1 MKFTLFLHEIKRNK
15 LSLIIWSAALAWML
29 AVCVFI
35 YPEMRTQMGDLS
47 AMFSDMGA
55 FSDAFGMDSLNFGE
69 FMGYFGVEIGN
80 TLGLGGALLAGIV
93 GITALSKEERDGTSE
108 FLLTMPVSREQ
119 IVAEKLL
126 FSAFHI
132 VVVNLAAI
140 ILSTVSILSIN
151 VEADGGKIALI
162 FLANLIAQLEI
173 MAITFGLSS
182 LFSGSTIGIG
192 IGISFGLYFLNI
204 ISNLADGL
212 EFIGKITPF
221 GYANSG
227 YIIEHG
233 RIEILPVVIGVALA
247 GLGIALAFAKYTK
260 KDIKN

>member
-1 MKFTLFLHEIKRNK
+1 MTLFLHEIKRNK

-29 AVCVFI
+29 GICVII
-35 YPEMRTQMGDLS
+35 YPEMQTQMGDLG

-55 FSDAFGMDSLNFGE
+55 FSDAFGMDMLNFGE

-80 TLGLGGALLAGIV
+80 SLGLGGALLAGIV
-93 GITALSKEERDGTSE
+93 GITALSKEERDGTAE
-108 FLLTMPVSREQ
+108 LLLTMPVSRTR

-132 VVVNLAAI
+132 LVVNLACVIVSVAGILAI
-140 ILSTVSILSIN
+140 DVD
-151 VEADGGKIALI
+151 ADAGKIALI
-162 FLANLIAQLEI
+162 FLANFIMQLEI
-173 MAITFGLSS
+173 MAITFGISAFLTK
-182 LFSGSTIGIG
+182 GAMGIG

-204 ISNLADGL
+204 LANLAEEI
-212 EFIGKITPF
+212 EFVGKITPF

-233 RIEILPVVIGVALA
+233 KIEILPLIIGILLSA
-247 GLGIALAFAKYTK
+247 LGIAVAFEKYTK
-260 KDIKN
+260 KDIA

>member
-1 MKFTLFLHEIKRNK
+1 MTLFLHEIKRNK

-29 AVCVFI
+29 GICIII
-35 YPEMRTQMGDLS
+35 YPEMQTQMGDIG

-55 FSDAFGMDSLNFGE
+55 FSDAFGMDMLNFGE

-80 TLGLGGALLAGIV
+80 TIGLGGALLAGIV
-93 GITALSKEERDGTSE
+93 GITALSKEERDGTAE
-108 FLLTMPVSREQ
+108 ILLTMPVSRTR

-132 VVVNLAAI
+132 VVVNLSCVVV
-140 ILSTVSILSIN
+140 STVAMLAIG
-151 VEADGGKIALI
+151 VEADAGKIALI
-162 FLANLIAQLEI
+162 FLANLIMQFEI
-173 MAITFGLSS
+173 MAITFGISA
-182 LFSGSTIGIG
+182 FVKKGAMGIG

-204 ISNLADGL
+204 ISNLADGV

-227 YIIEHG
+227 YVIENG
-233 RIEILPVVIGVALA
+233 KIELLPLIIGVVLSA
-247 GLGIALAFAKYTK
+247 LGILTAFEKYTK
-260 KDIKN
+260 KDIS

>member
-1 MKFTLFLHEIKRNK
+1 MTLFLHEIKRNK

-29 AVCVFI
+29 GISVII
-35 YPEMRTQMGDLS
+35 YPEMQTQMGDLG

-55 FSDAFGMDSLNFGE
+55 FSDAFGMDMLNFGE

-80 TLGLGGALLAGIV
+80 SLGLGGALLAGIV
-93 GITALSKEERDGTSE
+93 GITALSKEERDGTAE
-108 FLLTMPVSREQ
+108 LLLTMPVSRTR

-132 VVVNLAAI
+132 LVVNLACVIVSVAGILAI
-140 ILSTVSILSIN
+140 DVD
-151 VEADGGKIALI
+151 ADAGKIALI
-162 FLANLIAQLEI
+162 FLANLIMQLEI
-173 MAITFGLSS
+173 MAITFGISAFLKK
-182 LFSGSTIGIG
+182 GAMGIG

-204 ISNLADGL
+204 LANLAEEI
-212 EFIGKITPF
+212 EFVGKITPF

-233 RIEILPVVIGVALA
+233 KIEILPLIIGILLSA
-247 GLGIALAFAKYTK
+247 LGIAVAFEKYTK
-260 KDIKN
+260 KDIS

>member
-1 MKFTLFLHEIKRNK
+1 MTLFLHEIKRNK
-15 LSLIIWSAALAWML
+15 LSLIIWSVALAWML
-29 AVCVFI
+29 GICIII
-35 YPEMRTQMGDLS
+35 YPEMQTQMGDIG

-55 FSDAFGMDSLNFGE
+55 FSDAFGMDMLNFGE

-93 GITALSKEERDGTSE
+93 GITALSKEERDGTAE
-108 FLLTMPVSREQ
+108 LLLTMPVSRTR

-132 VVVNLAAI
+132 VVVNLACVI
-140 ILSTVSILSIN
+140 VSTVAMLAIG
-151 VEADGGKIALI
+151 VEADAGKIALI
-162 FLANLIAQLEI
+162 FLANLIMQLEI
-173 MAITFGLSS
+173 MAITFGISAFLKK
-182 LFSGSTIGIG
+182 GAIGIG

-204 ISNLADGL
+204 ISNLADGV

-227 YIIEHG
+227 YVIENG
-233 RIEILPVVIGVALA
+233 KIELLPLIIGVVLSA
-247 GLGIALAFAKYTK
+247 LGILTAFEKYTK
-260 KDIKN
+260 KDIS

>member
-1 MKFTLFLHEIKRNK
+1 MTLFLHEIKRNK

-29 AVCVFI
+29 GICVII
-35 YPEMRTQMGDLS
+35 YPEMQTQMGDLG

-55 FSDAFGMDSLNFGE
+55 FSDAFGMDMLNFGE

-93 GITALSKEERDGTSE
+93 GITALSKEERDGTAE
-108 FLLTMPVSREQ
+108 LLLTMPVSRTR

-132 VVVNLAAI
+132 VVVNLACVIVSVVGILAI
-140 ILSTVSILSIN
+140 S
-151 VEADGGKIALI
+151 VEADAGKIALI
-162 FLANLIAQLEI
+162 FLANLIMQLEI
-173 MAITFGLSS
+173 MAITFGISA
-182 LFSGSTIGIG
+182 FVKKGAMGIG

-204 ISNLADGL
+204 LANLADEI
-212 EFIGKITPF
+212 EFVGKITPF

-227 YIIEHG
+227 YIIEYG
-233 RIEILPVVIGVALA
+233 KIELLPLIIGIVLA
-247 GLGIALAFAKYTK
+247 VLGIAVAFEKYTK
-260 KDIKN
+260 KDIA

>member
-1 MKFTLFLHEIKRNK
+1 MTLFLHEIRRNK
-15 LSLIIWSAALAWML
+15 LSLIIWSVALAWML
-29 AVCVFI
+29 GICIII
-35 YPEMRTQMGDLS
+35 YPEMQTQMGDLG

-55 FSDAFGMDSLNFGE
+55 FSDAFGMDMLNFGE

-93 GITALSKEERDGTSE
+93 GITALSKEERDGTAE
-108 FLLTMPVSREQ
+108 LLLTMPVSRAR

-132 VVVNLAAI
+132 VVVNLACVIVSVSAI
-140 ILSTVSILSIN
+140 LAID
-151 VEADGGKIALI
+151 VEADAGKIALI
-162 FLANLIAQLEI
+162 FLANLIMQLEI
-173 MAITFGLSS
+173 MSITFGISAFLKK
-182 LFSGSTIGIG
+182 GAIGIG

-204 ISNLADGL
+204 ISNLADGV

-227 YIIEHG
+227 YVIENG
-233 RIEILPVVIGVALA
+233 KIELLPLIIGVVLSA
-247 GLGIALAFAKYTK
+247 LGILTAFEKYTK
-260 KDIKN
+260 KDIS